1 MTKMTL
7 LKPVFISLVILSC
20 QLAILQNSILAQ
32 NTKAITTSSALS
44 AANFDFWRNY
54 IRTSDNELDWQNL
67 PWKLSFH
74 EGLKE
79 GAKLN
84 KPILLWAMNGHPLGC
99 T

>member
-1 MTKMTL
+1 MTKMTF
-7 LKPVFISLVILSC
+7 LKPVYISLVILCC
-20 QLAILQNSILAQ
+20 QLAILQNSTLAQ
-32 NTKAITTSSALS
+32 NTKSITTSSSLS
-44 AANFDFWRNY
+44 ATNFDFWRSY
-54 IRTSDNELDWQNL
+54 IRTSNNELDWQNL

-84 KPILLWAMNGHPLGC
+84 KPIILWAMNGHPLGC